1 MIESAVFFWV
11 YCVFVGMLFIIG
23 LYCIFM
29 TYNLVRALIGLEL
42 LIKAATLLIIA
53 AGFTSRHIALAQAFV
68 ITLIVV
74 EVVFIA
80 VAVGVVLGLFRH
92 NRSIDAREIKAL
104 KG

>member
-1 MIESAVFFWV
+1 MIESAVFFWA
-11 YCVFVGMLFIIG
+11 YCIFVIMLFIIG

-29 TYNLVRALIGLEL
+29 TYNLIRVLIGLEL
-42 LIKAATLLIIA
+42 LIKAVTLLVVV
-53 AGFTSRHIALAQAFV
+53 AGFVSNHIALAQAFV

-80 VAVGVVLGLFRH
+80 VAVGVVLGLWRH
-92 NRSIDAREIKAL
+92 NQSIDAREIRTL